1 MDAEDDGS
9 RCTSAL
15 PNTSK
20 DFSIAFDVPNRG
32 GGRFPPKMA
41 CELTDATPMVLNAKS
56 ATDDTNSAHLLRN
69 KVFEEE
75 ETSKDDASFSS
86 IGARSKRPR
95 SFARV
100 PNRESID
107 DDITE
112 RERERVVWRFLLGGC
127 RRPIFPRQKKAEFE

>member
-1 MDAEDDGS
+1 
-9 RCTSAL
+9 
-15 PNTSK
+15 
-20 DFSIAFDVPNRG
+20 
-32 GGRFPPKMA
+32 MA

-56 ATDDTNSAHLLRN
+56 AADDTNSAHLLRN

>member
-1 MDAEDDGS
+1 
-9 RCTSAL
+9 
-15 PNTSK
+15 
-20 DFSIAFDVPNRG
+20 
-32 GGRFPPKMA
+32 MA

-56 ATDDTNSAHLLRN
+56 AADDTNSAHLLRN

-112 RERERVVWRFLLGGC
+112 RERERAWCVEISFGGMSSSNL
-127 RRPIFPRQKKAEFE
+127 PAAKKG

>member
-1 MDAEDDGS
+1 
-9 RCTSAL
+9 
-15 PNTSK
+15 
-20 DFSIAFDVPNRG
+20 
-32 GGRFPPKMA
+32 MA

-56 ATDDTNSAHLLRN
+56 AADDTNSAHLLRN

-95 SFARV
+95 SSSFARV

-112 RERERVVWRFLLGGC
+112 RERVLCGDFFWGDVVVQSSRG
-127 RRPIFPRQKKAEFE
+127 KKRLNLSRGKTKRKKGFVYF